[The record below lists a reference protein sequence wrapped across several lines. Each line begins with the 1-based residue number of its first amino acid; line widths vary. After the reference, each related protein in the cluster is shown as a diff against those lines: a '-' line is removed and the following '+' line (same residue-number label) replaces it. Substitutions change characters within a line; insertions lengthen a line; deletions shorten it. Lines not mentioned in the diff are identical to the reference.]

1 MYLIQDSK
9 DLLYVVI
16 AFCILWLT
24 IFLAWFI
31 YYLAM
36 MMREFFK
43 VVREM
48 RERIKKVDE
57 TIDVLKKKIEHSA
70 SYLSLIG
77 DGVKKLVEVV
87 KEHSGTTKKQKNKK
101 TKKQN

>member
-9 DLLYVVI
+9 DLLYVVL

-43 VVREM
+43 IAREA
-48 RERIKKVDE
+48 REGVSKASE
-57 TIDVLKKKIEHSA
+57 AIDALKQRIEHSA
-70 SYLSLIG
+70 SYISLIG
-77 DGVKKLVEVV
+77 DGVKKLVEVA
-87 KEHSGTTKKQKNKK
+87 KEHSGAAKKQKSKK
-101 TKKQN
+101 TKK

>member
-9 DLLYVVI
+9 DLLFVVLS
-16 AFCILWLT
+16 FCILWLT

-36 MMREFFK
+36 VTREFYK
-43 VVREM
+43 ASKEM

-57 TIDVLKKKIEHSA
+57 AIDAIKSKVEHSV

-77 DGVKKLVEVV
+77 DGVKKLIEVIR
-87 KEHSGTTKKQKNKK
+87 EYGERAEGGKKSRK
-101 TKKQN
+101 TGK

>member
-1 MYLIQDSK
+1 
-9 DLLYVVI
+9 
-16 AFCILWLT
+16 
-24 IFLAWFI
+24 
-31 YYLAM
+31 

-87 KEHSGTTKKQKNKK
+87 KEHSVKSGKTAKKKSSKK
-101 TKKQN
+101 

>member
-9 DLLYVVI
+9 DLLYVI
-16 AFCILWLT
+16 LAFCILWLT

-36 MMREFFK
+36 MMRQFYQ
-43 VVREM
+43 VVKEM
-48 RERIKKVDE
+48 RERLKKVDE
-57 TIDVLKKKIEHSA
+57 TLDTLKQKIEHSA

-87 KEHSGTTKKQKNKK
+87 REHSEKK
-101 TKKQN
+101 TEKKSSKK

>member
-9 DLLYVVI
+9 DLLYVVL

-24 IFLAWFI
+24 IFIAWFI

-36 MMREFFK
+36 MMRQFYVIIK
-43 VVREM
+43 NVREKV
-48 RERIKKVDE
+48 KKVDE
-57 TIDVLKKKIEHSA
+57 TIDIIKDKIEHSA

-77 DGVKKLVEVV
+77 DGVKKIVEVA
-87 KEHSGTTKKQKNKK
+87 KEYSGKKGGGAK
-101 TKKQN
+101 TKSSRK

>member
-1 MYLIQDSK
+1 MWLIQDSK

-36 MMREFFK
+36 MMRQFNQIVK
-43 VVREM
+43 EM
-48 RERIKKVDE
+48 RERLKKVDE
-57 TIDVLKKKIEHSA
+57 AIDALKQKIEHSV

-77 DGVKKLVEVV
+77 DGMKKLVEVA
-87 KEHSGTTKKQKNKK
+87 KEHGVSIGKKSKK
-101 TKKQN
+101 KSSKK